1 MSCSKLK
8 YLITCILTEQKVAV
22 FFLFCNS
29 LCNITHPL
37 LGHHLGAKKML
48 RMLLKDYFW
57 RNAQL
62 TVVEYIKN
70 CTVCTSNST
79 FPLEPLANKNQIN
92 PWRNVEFHWL
102 EPVHSQQNNC
112 LALIYD
118 PASFWLS
125 AAPIL
130 FNSFEISLFMFEN
143 FCNHGKMIFMI
154 SCEFTT
160 IKT

>member
-1 MSCSKLK
+1 MVYRKFLKNAYCS
-8 YLITCILTEQKVAV
+8 
-22 FFLFCNS
+22 
-29 LCNITHPL
+29 

-57 RNAQL
+57 RNSQH
-62 TVVEYIKN
+62 TVEEYVKN
-70 CTVCTSNST
+70 CAVCTTNST
-79 FPLEPLANKNQIN
+79 LSLEPLANNNPIN

-102 EPVHSQQNNC
+102 EPENSGENYS
-112 LALIYD
+112 LAVIYD

-143 FCNHGKMIFMI
+143 FCNHGA
-154 SCEFTT
+154 
-160 IKT
+160 